1 MTAPYILAGQPP
13 RPMRGPIFAA
23 IADPAAQVEAAAAPA
38 ADFDTA
44 VASFMRQRDRWYAPT
59 LARWRPP
66 THREWPWVR
75 WFRQLVRREI
85 DLALAAERAAG
96 RKFAADMEVWLANL
110 NKDLRGPELFEPAP
124 SRFGDRNDRVPS

>member
-13 RPMRGPIFAA
+13 RPMRGPIFATL
-23 IADPAAQVEAAAAPA
+23 DGVAAEWAVHDGQRLPVLPKCE
-38 ADFDTA
+38 DFVFT
-44 VASFMRQRDRWYAPT
+44 
-59 LARWRPP
+59 PP
-66 THREWPWVR
+66 RFEWPWSR
-75 WFRQLVRREI
+75 WFRRLVRREI